1 MPLGTLVT
9 SGRATAPAVLPL
21 AVSAA
26 GPRRH
31 GGVRRRRPGRCHA
44 GAVGP
49 GSPRHGRDG
58 RGATLPGTPS
68 RVSLYYRSRAGP
80 EFLQVIALSPARA
93 PVRARAGAAAAAA
106 ARAAGRVLAP
116 VPVRVRAGA
125 AAAAGV
131 PGAVPAVPA
140 MAWAAATAAAP
151 GAAAAAAAAG
161 RGAGPA
167 VARLVRAGPGPA
179 ILAWAGRDRRVSRR
193 RARGR
198 ALLASGDDSPPDA
211 GYPARRRMR
220 LAGQACPLARRG
232 SLVPCRLTVRP
243 AVKEQGRGQLS
254 RLCRGNRARAVE
266 PDEARRRHDR
276 HPPRAVRLLL
286 VQDDTFRAPRA
297 GRLDQAGADY
307 DRAGRGEFRGS
318 PGSAADQDHDVADAV
333 RGQVA
338 ARLPCQV
345 RPDAGA
351 ARPGGQQR
359 DLVTMLGTGPL
370 RCPSGP
376 APRSSRPAATA
387 E

>member
-9 SGRATAPAVLPL
+9 SGKATAPAVLSL

-26 GPRRH
+26 CPRRH
-31 GGVRRRRPGRCHA
+31 GGVRHRRPGRCHA
-44 GAVGP
+44 GAMGP

-58 RGATLPGTPS
+58 RGTLLPGKPS
-68 RVSLYYRSRAGP
+68 RVSLYYRSRPGSRARP
-80 EFLQVIALSPARA
+80 ELLQVTAFSPARA
-93 PVRARAGAAAAAA
+93 PVR
-106 ARAAGRVLAP
+106 
-116 VPVRVRAGA
+116 VRVGA

-131 PGAVPAVPA
+131 LVAVSAVPA

-151 GAAAAAAAAG
+151 GAAAAVAAAG
-161 RGAGPA
+161 AGAGPA
-167 VARLVRAGPGPA
+167 VARLVRAVPVPA
-179 ILAWAGRDRRVSRR
+179 ILAWAGRDRRVPRR

-198 ALLASGDDSPPDA
+198 ALLASGDDSPPDV

-220 LAGQACPLARRG
+220 LAEQACPLARRG

-276 HPPRAVRLLL
+276 HPPRAVWLLL
-286 VQDDTFRAPRA
+286 VQDDTFRPPGA
-297 GRLDQAGADY
+297 GRLDQATPILSRPPAAMARQVG
-307 DRAGRGEFRGS
+307 GRRLRSRRTGEFRGS
-318 PGSAADQDHDVADAV
+318 PGSVADQDHDVADAV

-338 ARLPCQV
+338 ARLPGQV

-351 ARPGGQQR
+351 GHPGGR
-359 DLVTMLGTGPL
+359 
-370 RCPSGP
+370 
-376 APRSSRPAATA
+376 AASSATW
-387 E
+387 